1 MTFASTCSL
10 LGANASTVSESSV
23 LNPVPPYVAKKS
35 RLDRSVLSTQARGLG
50 HRSRTKTMTNM
61 RQNAILFGEE
71 EINAAI
77 EVLKCGQVTMGD
89 RCLEFEEAFANYMGV
104 GDAVFVNSGSSANLL
119 IFFAMANP
127 ALPNKSGQRRFTPG
141 CEVIVPAVTWST
153 TVWPIV
159 QAGGVPVIVDVD

>member
-1 MTFASTCSL
+1 
-10 LGANASTVSESSV
+10 
-23 LNPVPPYVAKKS
+23 
-35 RLDRSVLSTQARGLG
+35 
-50 HRSRTKTMTNM
+50 MTNM